1 VAELRFRVGA
11 IFPADNPTARYVMA
25 VSIALGDI
33 RTVTEFAARDGQPRH
48 ERLYFIRLLEH
59 HVREGLRL
67 ALVAY
72 RDRDDVR
79 RFVAILPEEAQDA
92 REGLDRLLDGP
103 ATEGLEPFAD
113 LDRSREAGVL
123 NAASE
128 DRDGPLRAAMERV
141 AAVESG
147 FRIDG
152 LRRRADF
159 ADLVVA
165 TTMLPAGVNPEDPD
179 LAARVG
185 EASSRV
191 LPPLVTY
198 LEHAEAAWLRPWR
211 G

>member
-1 VAELRFRVGA
+1 MAELRFRVGA

-33 RTVTEFAARDGQPRH
+33 RTVTELAARDGQPRH

-67 ALVAY
+67 ALVAH

-79 RFVAILPEEAQDA
+79 RFVAILPDEAQRA
-92 REGLDRLLDGP
+92 REELDRLLEGHVP
-103 ATEGLEPFAD
+103 EGLEPFAGSMSDSD
-113 LDRSREAGVL
+113 L
-123 NAASE
+123 
-128 DRDGPLRAAMERV
+128 LRAAMERV
-141 AAVESG
+141 ATVESG

-152 LRRRADF
+152 MRKRADF

-165 TTMLPAGVNPEDPD
+165 TTMLPAGSNPEDPD
-179 LAARVG
+179 LAERIG
-185 EASSRV
+185 EPSSRV
-191 LPPLVTY
+191 LVPLVTF